1 MFTESIFYFSNFA
14 ECTHT
19 QNRERIERAYV
30 RVSSENHPNI
40 HVRLNGVF
48 IHVKIIAFML
58 FMLMSKS
65 IFQCILLLLL
75 RAFAVASFYI
85 MSFVLQNI
93 FFCWQE
99 SKFALVFHSISRS
112 LKPFLFSKK
121 KSFVFNFH
129 NKERFVAKKNTVQKE

>member
-1 MFTESIFYFSNFA
+1 MH
-14 ECTHT
+14 THT

-48 IHVKIIAFML
+48 IYVKIIAFML

-93 FFCWQE
+93 FFLLARIE
-99 SKFALVFHSISRS
+99 IRSRLS
-112 LKPFLFSKK
+112 LNFSFFEAV
-121 KSFVFNFH
+121 FVFE
-129 NKERFVAKKNTVQKE
+129 KEVICLQFSQ